1 MDGMEPGA
9 PWPEDSALID
19 RIRRTLVQLP
29 RAERRFAELVLDKP
43 NVTVTWTVT
52 DAANFAG
59 VSEPSV
65 IRFCRRVGCAG
76 FPDFKLELVRA
87 LAKSR
92 TEDRSEFEPR
102 DPLAGIVGNVF
113 DRAASC
119 LADARRDLDLDAVTR
134 AIDRIATARRL
145 EIYGFGISGFIASD
159 VQHRMSSIGVNAV
172 AYSDPYLQ
180 SVAAPL
186 LTPADAMLALSLSGR
201 TGFLV
206 ERGDGEVDRRPGHRP
221 RSGGLARFGG
231 CRHTDPRQLA
241 PGGPPVRS
249 PHGAPRLPRGP
260 GRDRR
265 RCGAAQAIEAT
276 SAPGRA
282 PRTPGRTAA
291 R

>member
-1 MDGMEPGA
+1 MEPAA
-9 PWPEDSALID
+9 PWPEESALID
-19 RIRRTLVQLP
+19 RIRRILAQLP

-76 FPDFKLELVRA
+76 FPGFKLELVRA

-92 TEDRSEFEPR
+92 TEDRSEFDPR

-113 DRAASC
+113 ERAARC

-206 ERGDGEVDRRPGHRP
+206 ESAAMVKSTGARVIALAPAGSPVAEVADIRIHVNLHREDRPFVPLTARLAFHAILDAIVAGVALRRSSRRRARRDGRP
-221 RSGGLARFGG
+221 R
-231 CRHTDPRQLA
+231 P
-241 PGGPPVRS
+241 
-249 PHGAPRLPRGP
+249 
-260 GRDRR
+260 
-265 RCGAAQAIEAT
+265 
-276 SAPGRA
+276 
-282 PRTPGRTAA
+282 PGRTAA